1 MSNVKLSHEEQQEC
15 TGWSSHRLE
24 APFSIGH
31 LISYIYTLSGIR
43 CACLN
48 WTLITCT
55 CLHLISTWQGLWLRM
70 DIKKGRVMI
79 SLGRAF
85 QTMCI
90 ILGSAVYTIGKGLC
104 DCFKRIENIREL
116 LTSSSFLH
124 LNFGFLAFETTIFMI
139 HNCWP
144 DETIR
149 DPIQIPKSLCRV
161 KSAHRR
167 HAWYLL
173 ATLVG
178 KEWIPR
184 KTCVTMKSDF
194 VLIIQE
200 LF

>member
-1 MSNVKLSHEEQQEC
+1 MQSSDVECEALARGATRMHGLEFTPTRGSLLNWAPHKLH
-15 TGWSSHRLE
+15 
-24 APFSIGH
+24 
-31 LISYIYTLSGIR
+31 TLSGIR

-149 DPIQIPKSLCRV
+149 DPIQFLKVYVELKVPI
-161 KSAHRR
+161 
-167 HAWYLL
+167 
-173 ATLVG
+173 VG
-178 KEWIPR
+178 MR
-184 KTCVTMKSDF
+184 DTF
-194 VLIIQE
+194 
-200 LF
+200 